1 MEGSA
6 HVCLKKVSMVEA
18 MAYADVPLLVL
29 SIYTLYYIVYIAI
42 LVNAKH
48 CGASLSID
56 IRISMA

>member
-1 MEGSA
+1 M
-6 HVCLKKVSMVEA
+6 CLKKVSMVEA

-29 SIYTLYYIVYIAI
+29 SIYTLYYVYIAI

>member
-29 SIYTLYYIVYIAI
+29 SIYTLYYVYIAI